1 MTPTAFTRY
10 CRTHV
15 RHRTPNDENPKTL
28 ADIVREETG
37 DGRIIVRFLIEV
49 MQGQIDDS
57 KPCHRLDAARQLL
70 NLGFDGAQ
78 SVIQSV
84 SQSASVRAPST
95 APRNPADQGSQT
107 SSSWKPP
114 TAKIAV
120 RFLVDVM
127 QGNLQDFKPHHRL
140 AAAKELLRRGFD
152 NTPGHSDD
160 EYADQDESFD
170 DDDPRTPEQRDPNSP
185 NYVDRYAHLYNKE
198 DDPFDFEN
206 YDEEQY
212 RRDGDGGRAL
222 RHIYGSKEVR
232 IVAIDAVNHHHC
244 DTGFDETYIPDRD
257 FTPIENPEDD
267 PYGKGSYGYNAL
279 RFAYGDNDCVRA
291 ANKAVAEFKKRK
303 AEHPEGESENEGP
316 PVDRP
321 STSFP
326 QHNGNSSSDD
336 DDTMP
341 PDHWSRPYLDRLRN
355 SSTETDK
362 SSEDPDPPSSVPPE
376 RPQVGAGFK
385 PDRGLARPST
395 GRESKSPENPDPGE
409 SEVPQ
414 IIRRQGPAQEKTRQ
428 NLRRP
433 AGRKPAPMQGP
444 RRLPKRD
451 RQHLVSRHLRRPV
464 TRTKCC
470 QRRTPAARSRL

>member
-1 MTPTAFTRY
+1 MFAPEQQTEETS
-10 CRTHV
+10 
-15 RHRTPNDENPKTL
+15 KSL
-28 ADIVREETG
+28 ADIIREETN
-37 DGRIIVRFLIEV
+37 DGRLVVRFLIDV
-49 MQGQIDDS
+49 MQGKVDDS

-78 SVIQSV
+78 SVIQSIG
-84 SQSASVRAPST
+84 QSASARAPSP
-95 APRNPADQGSQT
+95 APTNSRINQELADLIKLET
-107 SSSWKPP
+107 SDGKD
-114 TAKIAV
+114 AV

-140 AAAKELLRRGFD
+140 SAAKELLRRGFD

-160 EYADQDESFD
+160 DYADQDESFD
-170 DDDPRTPEQRDPNSP
+170 DDDPRAPEQRDPNSP

-303 AEHPEGESENEGP
+303 AEHPEEGTGYEGP
-316 PVDRP
+316 
-321 STSFP
+321 
-326 QHNGNSSSDD
+326 
-336 DDTMP
+336 P
-341 PDHWSRPYLDRLRN
+341 PDHWSLDRTGNR
-355 SSTETDK
+355 SAE
-362 SSEDPDPPSSVPPE
+362 EDE
-376 RPQVGAGFK
+376 
-385 PDRGLARPST
+385 
-395 GRESKSPENPDPGE
+395 SPENPDPGE
-409 SEVPQ
+409 SESHKLSRAKDP
-414 IIRRQGPAQEKTRQ
+414 P
-428 NLRRP
+428 
-433 AGRKPAPMQGP
+433 RK
-444 RRLPKRD
+444 
-451 RQHLVSRHLRRPV
+451 RPV
-464 TRTKCC
+464 KIYLGPPDDSPRQCRDPGDF
-470 QRRTPAARSRL
+470 QSAIDGIWSAAPF

>member
-1 MTPTAFTRY
+1 MIPNPATASTPLGNSSTSAS
-10 CRTHV
+10 V
-15 RHRTPNDENPKTL
+15 APNRPR
-28 ADIVREETG
+28 A
-37 DGRIIVRFLIEV
+37 
-49 MQGQIDDS
+49 
-57 KPCHRLDAARQLL
+57 
-70 NLGFDGAQ
+70 
-78 SVIQSV
+78 VIQSV
-84 SQSASVRAPST
+84 SQSASVRAPSS
-95 APRNPADQGSQT
+95 APSGNARFDQGIADIIKLET
-107 SSSWKPP
+107 SDGRD
-114 TAKIAV
+114 AV

-303 AEHPEGESENEGP
+303 AEHPEEGTDYEGP
-316 PVDRP
+316 
-321 STSFP
+321 
-326 QHNGNSSSDD
+326 
-336 DDTMP
+336 P
-341 PDHWSRPYLDRLRN
+341 PDHWSLDRTGNRSAEEDE
-355 SSTETDK
+355 SS
-362 SSEDPDPPSSVPPE
+362 
-376 RPQVGAGFK
+376 
-385 PDRGLARPST
+385 
-395 GRESKSPENPDPGE
+395 ENPDPGE
-409 SEVPQ
+409 TESHKLSNAKDP
-414 IIRRQGPAQEKTRQ
+414 
-428 NLRRP
+428 
-433 AGRKPAPMQGP
+433 
-444 RRLPKRD
+444 PK
-451 RQHLVSRHLRRPV
+451 RRPV
-464 TRTKCC
+464 KIYLGPPDDSPRQCRDPGDF
-470 QRRTPAARSRL
+470 QSAIDGIWSAAPF

>member
-1 MTPTAFTRY
+1 MFATEPQ
-10 CRTHV
+10 
-15 RHRTPNDENPKTL
+15 NDENPKPL
-28 ADIVREETG
+28 ADIIREETD
-37 DGRIIVRFLIEV
+37 DGRLVIRFLIDV

-70 NLGFDGAQ
+70 NLGFDGARN
-78 SVIQSV
+78 VIQSV
-84 SQSASVRAPST
+84 SQSASVRAPSS
-95 APRNPADQGSQT
+95 APGNARFDQGIADIIKLET
-107 SSSWKPP
+107 SDGRD
-114 TAKIAV
+114 AV

-170 DDDPRTPEQRDPNSP
+170 EDDPRTPEQRDPNSP

-222 RHIYGSKEVR
+222 RHIYGSGEVR

-244 DTGFDETYIPDRD
+244 NTMFDETHIPDRD

-303 AEHPEGESENEGP
+303 AEHPEEGTDYEGP
-316 PVDRP
+316 
-321 STSFP
+321 
-326 QHNGNSSSDD
+326 
-336 DDTMP
+336 P
-341 PDHWSRPYLDRLRN
+341 PDHWSLDRTGNRSAEEDQ
-355 SSTETDK
+355 SS
-362 SSEDPDPPSSVPPE
+362 
-376 RPQVGAGFK
+376 
-385 PDRGLARPST
+385 
-395 GRESKSPENPDPGE
+395 ENPDPGE
-409 SEVPQ
+409 TESHKLSNAKDP
-414 IIRRQGPAQEKTRQ
+414 
-428 NLRRP
+428 
-433 AGRKPAPMQGP
+433 
-444 RRLPKRD
+444 PKK
-451 RQHLVSRHLRRPV
+451 RPV
-464 TRTKCC
+464 KIYLGPPDDSPRQCRDPGDF
-470 QRRTPAARSRL
+470 QSAIDGIWSAAPF